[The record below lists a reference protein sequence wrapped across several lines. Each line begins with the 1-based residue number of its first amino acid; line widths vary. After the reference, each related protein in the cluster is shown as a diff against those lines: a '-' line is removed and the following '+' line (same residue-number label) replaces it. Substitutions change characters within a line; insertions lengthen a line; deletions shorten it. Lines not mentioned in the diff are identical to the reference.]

1 MLLKY
6 LVIEDMKYSVVLG
19 RDMINCQVAG
29 IDNIR
34 NMILFRKGV
43 TEEVESDLNRAADS
57 FLTRDTMLEPNS
69 VTQLDFETRLDSEEG
84 EIMGTKDLEKN
95 GVKVWSH
102 NICENEKHC
111 WVHNTSNE
119 PVLLKKEV
127 VVARMREDTDIGSVD
142 RVRAR

>member
-1 MLLKY
+1 M
-6 LVIEDMKYSVVLG
+6 
-19 RDMINCQVAG
+19 NCQVAG
-29 IDNIR
+29 IDNIQ

-43 TEEVESDLNRAADS
+43 TSEEVESDLNRAADC
-57 FLTRDTMLEPNS
+57 FLTKDTMLEPNS

-102 NICENEKHC
+102 MCENEKHC

-127 VVARMREDTDIGSVD
+127 VVARM
-142 RVRAR
+142 